1 MLDGVCLVCAGSRA
15 PEATVL
21 AEGLAV
27 GEFIGTGVTTAVFI
41 ETAAVALVTVVVV
54 GSVAVPGV
62 GWISGKYLALSAGV
76 RVSASY
82 SKVPTALLHFTFAP
96 SLSTESKVRE
106 EPFAK
111 VSVVT
116 LQAEREPAISRRKRQ
131 QPTSL

>member
-41 ETAAVALVTVVVV
+41 ETAAVALVTVVV

-82 SKVPTALLHFTFAP
+82 SIVPTALLHFTFAP

-131 QPTSL
+131 QPTNL

>member
-1 MLDGVCLVCAGSRA
+1 MLDGVCLVCAGSRV

-27 GEFIGTGVTTAVFI
+27 GEFMGAGVTTAAFI
-41 ETAAVALVTVVVV
+41 ETAAVALVTVVV

-82 SKVPTALLHFTFAP
+82 SIVPTALLHFTFAP

-131 QPTSL
+131 QPTNL

>member
-1 MLDGVCLVCAGSRA
+1 V
-15 PEATVL
+15 PEATAL

-27 GEFIGTGVTTAVFI
+27 GEFIGAGVTTAVFM
-41 ETAAVALVTVVVV
+41 ETEAVALVTVVV

-76 RVSASY
+76 RVSALY
-82 SKVPTALLHFTFAP
+82 SIVPTALLHFTFAP

-131 QPTSL
+131 QPTNL